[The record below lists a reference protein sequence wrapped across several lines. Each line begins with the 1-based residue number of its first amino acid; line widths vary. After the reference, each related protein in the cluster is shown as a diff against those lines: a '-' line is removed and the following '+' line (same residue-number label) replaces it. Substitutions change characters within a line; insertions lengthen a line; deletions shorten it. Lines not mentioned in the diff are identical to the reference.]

1 MAGILDY
8 FFRGGSINPL
18 NSQSIL
24 GTGNLNLSNNLQSY
38 LPSTNISPLSMDSIL
53 GLANFRSS
61 FNASVSDNS
70 LTIEVP
76 QSVSM
81 ATSPLRLRFTINSDG
96 SMSLNGQEFLPV
108 RIFTDNLLSMYLGGS
123 SLLGDK
129 GNIGGIVVGKIDN
142 NQIMNGD
149 SGNNS
154 IAIIGASNVINAGS
168 GNDNVA
174 VVGNGN
180 TLNGEGDNDILAAVG
195 NNNVL
200 NGGLGDDVLK
210 ASGVNNIL
218 NGGAGHDVFGLP
230 DLNIFPFNT
239 NAQGPSLVQDFEI
252 GVDKLGLPTIT
263 TVNGTSSTSRVLN
276 FNELTMTQ
284 QGQDTAISYQG
295 NVLAIVK
302 NIQTTQI
309 NAADFIKLSDLNLS
323 ALA

>member
-1 MAGILDY
+1 MAGILDH
-8 FFRGGSINPL
+8 FFKGGSISPFN
-18 NSQSIL
+18 NQAIL
-24 GTGNLNLSNNLQSY
+24 GTGNLNLSNTLQSY
-38 LPSTNISPLSMDSIL
+38 LPLTNISPLSIDSL
-53 GLANFRSS
+53 PGLANFRSS

-81 ATSPLRLRFTINSDG
+81 ATSPLSLRFKINSDG
-96 SMSLNGQEFLPV
+96 SLSLNSQEFLPV
-108 RIFTDNLLSMYLGGS
+108 RIFTDNLLSMYLDGS
-123 SLLGDK
+123 SLMGDT

-154 IAIIGASNVINAGS
+154 IAIIGANNVINANS

-174 VVGNGN
+174 AVGNGN

-210 ASGVNNIL
+210 ATGVNNIL
-218 NGGAGHDVFGLP
+218 NGGAGHDIFGLP
-230 DLNIFPFNT
+230 DLNNFPFNT

-263 TVNGTSSTSRVLN
+263 TLNGTSSTSRVLN

-284 QGQDTAISYQG
+284 QGQDTSISYQG

-309 NAADFIKLSDLNLS
+309 NATDFIKLSDLNLS
-323 ALA
+323 TLA